1 MLGEDQPSWLCLD
14 SDPFV
19 TEQWI
24 QMGAEHVIDE
34 SWCEVPCQ
42 IVSLFCKQVGGIWPN
57 YNPQRWISSGSFHVE
72 SSARYAHR
80 FCINIRSFARAI
92 YCDVLF
98 DLNSAGPSSW
108 DWWSCNPVHLR
119 RWITFLRSYGLQT
132 RWLVS
137 GRVWCIRFSSEFGQ
151 RIMPH
156 CSMDCLKMSQEW
168 EEKMTVESKH
178 KHAYLAILLH
188 WKSKASCTGS
198 CKIRCPQRSGTCCAE
213 LFFVHLIW
221 CEFGS
226 VKTTSSDRFRKV
238 IETYRG

>member
-1 MLGEDQPSWLCLD
+1 MAWNWPSTQWHLNLNSFYFQSLCLAKTSHPSWLCLD

-24 QMGAEHVIDE
+24 QMVVEHVIDE

-42 IVSLFCKQVGGIWPN
+42 IASLFCKQVGGIWPN

-80 FCINIRSFARAI
+80 FCINIRSFARAT

-119 RWITFLRSYGLQT
+119 RWITFLSDASASQVS
-132 RWLVS
+132 LVKGS
-137 GRVWCIRFSSEFGQ
+137 CHIAQWIVLR
-151 RIMPH
+151 
-156 CSMDCLKMSQEW
+156 CLKN
-168 EEKMTVESKH
+168 EKKQ
-178 KHAYLAILLH
+178 IL
-188 WKSKASCTGS
+188 
-198 CKIRCPQRSGTCCAE
+198 
-213 LFFVHLIW
+213 
-221 CEFGS
+221 
-226 VKTTSSDRFRKV
+226 
-238 IETYRG
+238 

>member
-168 EEKMTVESKH
+168 EEKWLSSQNTNT
-178 KHAYLAILLH
+178 LI
-188 WKSKASCTGS
+188 W
-198 CKIRCPQRSGTCCAE
+198 
-213 LFFVHLIW
+213 LFFYIGNQKHPAQEAAKSAVPSEAAHAVRNFSLFTW
-221 CEFGS
+221 
-226 VKTTSSDRFRKV
+226 SDVNSGALKPLPV
-238 IETYRG
+238 IDSER